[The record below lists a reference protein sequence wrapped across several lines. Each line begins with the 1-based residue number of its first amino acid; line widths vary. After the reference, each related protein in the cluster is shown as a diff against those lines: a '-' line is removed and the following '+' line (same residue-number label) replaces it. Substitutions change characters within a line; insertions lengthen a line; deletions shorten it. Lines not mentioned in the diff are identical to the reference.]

1 MFENGFD
8 DSSNFASKALRN
20 CLDPVGSR
28 FSPPAVAAHVVKL
41 ACERPDVAG
50 RSLSQW
56 DCLEIARQ
64 LVLDGLVESI
74 GRETVRRIL
83 SENKLKPWRFKMWL
97 SSKVPRDAAFAARIQ
112 ALCDLYTRPL
122 AAHELVLSLDEKTSL
137 QPRPRTA
144 PTRPTGPCLP
154 TQVEHEYRRA
164 GALNLIAAFD
174 TRSGKV
180 YGITAPRKR
189 QVEFIILLEKLDAE
203 IPGTVTRVYFV
214 LDNVSMHKGKLV
226 QAWLKKHP
234 RFELHLTPVHCSWLN
249 QIEQWFSI
257 LQRKRFQIVD
267 FESKEHLAARLAA
280 FIMEWNQFAH
290 PFKWTTK
297 SFDKILAK
305 CQLAPVARENIVT
318 LPVTKS
324 EEAA

>member
-1 MFENGFD
+1 MSENGFD
-8 DSSNFASKALRN
+8 DFSNFALMDLQN
-20 CLDPVGSR
+20 CPDQVGR
-28 FSPPAVAAHVVKL
+28 QFSPPVVAAHVVKL
-41 ACERPDVAG
+41 ACQRPDVAG

-64 LVLDGLVESI
+64 LALDGLVESI

-97 SSKVPRDAAFAARIQ
+97 SSRVPRDAAFATLVQ

-122 AAHELVLSLDEKTSL
+122 AAHEMVLSLDEKTSL

-144 PTRPTGPCLP
+144 PTRPTRPCQP
-154 TQVEHEYRRA
+154 TQVEHEYRRV

-174 TRSGKV
+174 TRTGKI
-180 YGITAPRKR
+180 YGITASRKR
-189 QVEFIILLEKLDAE
+189 QVEFIELLEKLDAE
-203 IPGTVTRVYFV
+203 LPDTATCVHLV
-214 LDNVSMHKGKLV
+214 LDNVITHKGKLV
-226 QAWLKKHP
+226 RAWLKQHP
-234 RFELHLTPVHCSWLN
+234 RFVLQFTPVHCSWLN

-280 FIMEWNQFAH
+280 FIKEWNQFAH
-290 PFKWTTK
+290 PFKWTSE

-305 CQLAPVARENIVT
+305 CQLAPVPPENIAS
-318 LPVTKS
+318 LPM
-324 EEAA
+324 A